1 MKLKLEKNL
10 KIISE
15 MILYFKNLGNK
26 NVHLDFAYDETKS
39 SFSISGDVSNISTE
53 KLNELN
59 NILNSPRQK
68 EVEECYWQLGGES
81 ELNCELSLIGA
92 MIDSA
97 QIEYKDGILKVKMLR
112 KEI

>member
-39 SFSISGDVSNISTE
+39 SFSIS
-53 KLNELN
+53 
-59 NILNSPRQK
+59 
-68 EVEECYWQLGGES
+68 
-81 ELNCELSLIGA
+81 
-92 MIDSA
+92 
-97 QIEYKDGILKVKMLR
+97 
-112 KEI
+112 